1 MVLLSVGTQKQQFD
15 RLFKLVE
22 NSNKL
27 KNTELIA
34 QSGYTKYESKRIKM
48 ISFVNDEEFEKLIE
62 KCEFLICHGGVGT
75 IFKAL
80 NIGKKVLVIPRLE
93 KYGEHINDH
102 QLEICKALQEEGL
115 LLYLKDGE
123 DIDDKIETL
132 NKTDFKKYE
141 SDERYLDILREQ
153 I

>member
-27 KNTELIA
+27 KNVEIIA
-34 QSGYTKYESKRIKM
+34 QSGYTKYESEKIKM
-48 ISFVNDEEFEKLIE
+48 LSFVSDEEFDDLIS
-62 KCEFLICHGGVGT
+62 KCDFLICHGGVGT

-80 NIGKKVLVIPRLE
+80 NMKKKILVVPRLK

-102 QLEICKALQEEGL
+102 QLEICKALQEEGF
-115 LLYLKDGE
+115 LLYLQDGE
-123 DIDDKIETL
+123 NIDEKLDIL
-132 NKTDFKKYE
+132 KKANLKEYK
-141 SDERYLDILREQ
+141 SDERYLNILREQ

>member
-1 MVLLSVGTQKQQFD
+1 MVLISVGTQKQQFE

-22 NSNKL
+22 NSDKL
-27 KNTELIA
+27 KNMEIIA
-34 QSGYTKYESKRIKM
+34 QSGYTNYNSKNIKM
-48 ISFVNDEEFEKLIE
+48 LSFVSDEEFDELIK
-62 KCEFLICHGGVGT
+62 KCDFLICHGGVGT

-80 NIGKKVLVIPRLE
+80 NMKKKVLVIPRLE
-93 KYGEHINDH
+93 KYGEHVNNH
-102 QLEICKALQEEGL
+102 QLEICEALEKEGF

-123 DIDDKIETL
+123 KIDDKIELLSST
-132 NKTDFKKYE
+132 NFKEYV